1 MNSLKMTGAALIVFA
16 LIAGS
21 PATADTECQQQDGII
36 GIGLFGIIGIGQ
48 YGIIGIG
55 ADGIIGIGTD
65 GIIGIGNEDEA
76 DADSQLSCDDPD
88 VAAFGI
94 IGIGDEEG

>member
-1 MNSLKMTGAALIVFA
+1 MNSLKMTGAALIVIA

-21 PATADTECQQQDGII
+21 PATADTDCQAQDGII

-55 ADGIIGIGTD
+55 ADGIIGIGAD
-65 GIIGIGNEDEA
+65 GIIGIGEDDEA
-76 DADSQLSCDDPD
+76 TTSGQLSCDEPD
-88 VAAFGI
+88 VATFGI